1 MNLLKEIPTALP
13 TEVFETILSADNLRI
28 ERIISK
34 GHTTPVDEW
43 YDQDEHE
50 WVLILQGAGEL
61 TFEDGSTV
69 RLNVGDHLLLPAHQK
84 HRVSWTD
91 LTLETIWLA
100 LFYR

>member
-28 ERIISK
+28 ERIISR
-34 GHTTPVDEW
+34 GHTTPADEW

-69 RLNVGDHLLLPAHQK
+69 RLNVGDYLLLPAHQK

-91 LTLETIWLA
+91 PTLETIWLA

>member
-1 MNLLKEIPTALP
+1 MNLLKEIPAALP

-34 GHTTPVDEW
+34 GHTTPADEW

-69 RLNVGDHLLLPAHQK
+69 KLNVGDHLLLPAHQK

-91 LTLETIWLA
+91 PTFETIWLA

>member
-34 GHTTPVDEW
+34 GHTTPADEW

-91 LTLETIWLA
+91 PTFETIWLA